1 MIARSDRHQYKA
13 VYQWDTWDIIHAC

>member
-1 MIARSDRHQYKA
+1 MIARSGRHQYKA